1 MDTQLA
7 TTNLIGHIG
16 IEISRDI
23 RLKSE
28 NSRRGY
34 LADLGAFETWRNN
47 RPMTKL
53 LVEEYASHL
62 NLEGRSPNTVNRVL
76 SAIRWWARK
85 IGDLAFEQK
94 LDSSV
99 REEIVT
105 QSARVAS
112 IENVTGKRGLKG
124 RNIESGELSDL
135 MRACAN
141 DDSPAGIRDSAI
153 IGLAWATGMRRAELA
168 SLSIADI
175 VATGN
180 GEYDVT
186 IHGKGDKTRTSYV
199 YNGAALA
206 LADWLTARGQEQ
218 GPLFCPINRGGR
230 LSIGH
235 SIGTEALA
243 QILSKRIEQARISHL
258 SWHDFRR
265 TFAGN
270 LLDSGVDLVTVQKL
284 LGHSSPTTTSNYDRR
299 GDEVKRKAVRSL
311 HVPYHHKKE

>member
-124 RNIESGELSDL
+124 RNIESGELSAL

-141 DDSPAGIRDSAI
+141 DTSPAGIRDSAI
-153 IGLAWATGMRRAELA
+153 IGLAWATGMRR
-168 SLSIADI
+168 S
-175 VATGN
+175 
-180 GEYDVT
+180 
-186 IHGKGDKTRTSYV
+186 
-199 YNGAALA
+199 
-206 LADWLTARGQEQ
+206 
-218 GPLFCPINRGGR
+218 
-230 LSIGH
+230 
-235 SIGTEALA
+235 
-243 QILSKRIEQARISHL
+243 
-258 SWHDFRR
+258 
-265 TFAGN
+265 
-270 LLDSGVDLVTVQKL
+270 
-284 LGHSSPTTTSNYDRR
+284 
-299 GDEVKRKAVRSL
+299 
-311 HVPYHHKKE
+311 